1 MLARF
6 WKKIGLFILI
16 VACIFNIMNKF
27 INKLSLKD
35 ELEASATYV
44 NQTNQEEDNG
54 KIARNTAGNRM
65 RFSSLAG
72 KWHLPRQGVEDDP

>member
-1 MLARF
+1 MLAKI

-44 NQTNQEEDNG
+44 NQQNQEEDKNLD
-54 KIARNTAGNRM
+54 KE
-65 RFSSLAG
+65 LE
-72 KWHLPRQGVEDDP
+72 KE